1 MIISPKLK
9 IKKKSRIV
17 NSSTDS
23 SCYSDFVMSTAEAA
37 RLESEADAVEA
48 AAARRAE
55 LEAAYSKAMEAVRT
69 AELDAKRARYVSAK
83 AFDKAKA
90 AELEAAIAAAE
101 AQAAEAQTALAAED
115 WALWA
120 AAMAVLEEAKTAEA
134 AFREKEDSCIGVGA
148 PASVFKEL
156 ALEQRKVYAR
166 LRAAGAAAVTARKKV
181 DRWEKPV
188 GNCAVQ

>member
-1 MIISPKLK
+1 MK

-55 LEAAYSKAMEAVRT
+55 LEAAYSEAEEVLRR
-69 AELDAKRARYVSAK
+69 AELEARRSRYIRAKVDEAQ
-83 AFDKAKA
+83 A

-101 AQAAEAQTALAAED
+101 AKVDEAQAALAAD
-115 WALWA
+115 DLALWA
-120 AAMAVLEEAKTAEA
+120 AAAAVLEEAKTAEA
-134 AFREKEDSCIGVGA
+134 AFREKENSCIGVGA

-156 ALEQRKVYAR
+156 ALEQKKVYAR